1 LFLFVAATLERKPEF
16 LGLGSTSELVN
27 LTILAKKKK
36 KKKKNLEEFKKE
48 EKKI

>member
-36 KKKKNLEEFKKE
+36 KKKSLLEEFSE
-48 EKKI
+48 AENQR